1 MTGNHIPVALYGSVI
16 AALAALAVLGLGAN
30 VFIAQGL
37 LGLSLLATLGA
48 ARFVK
53 MEQQR
58 AQHRRDDMSA
68 ALGTVMREY
77 ESLTTQALHQ
87 GVRQFD
93 KLREALQQANNLVNN
108 AADTLGHSLTSV
120 KEGSQDQKE
129 LLREL
134 VEKLLAEI
142 TRHDDKHQAEGIR
155 HFFDETRG
163 IIDEFIEKVVNM
175 KRSNEDIGRLFA
187 NIHVQVKSAV
197 KLLGDVNT
205 ITSQTDLLALNAA
218 IEAARAGAAGRG
230 FAVVADEV
238 RTLAKRTNSFSA
250 EIRQLLEQI
259 VQLLNNVGN
268 LVQVSSTM
276 DLSVAERSRD
286 IMSSMWEELAALNS
300 KATQQSQRIADISE
314 RIHKLVMEGILS
326 LQFGD
331 VVNQLL
337 RQIIDRTSLLQD
349 YTQEILLLH
358 RDADQRHDEAHYR
371 DLIAHLNGILQQRL
385 AAFEDINRRAIQQ
398 QRLEAGEIE
407 LF

>member
-1 MTGNHIPVALYGSVI
+1 MTNHPFTVVLYGAA
-16 AALAALAVLGLGAN
+16 AALAALVALGLGEH
-30 VFIAQGL
+30 VFVAEGL
-37 LGLSLLATLGA
+37 VGLSLLAMLST
-48 ARFVK
+48 ARLVK
-53 MEQQR
+53 TEQQR
-58 AQHRRDDMSA
+58 AQYRRADLSA
-68 ALGTVMREY
+68 ALVGVMREY
-77 ESLTTQALHQ
+77 ESLTEQALGQ

-93 KLREALQQANNLVNN
+93 KLREALQQANNLVNS

-134 VEKLLAEI
+134 VEQLLAEVS
-142 TRHDDKHQAEGIR
+142 RNENKQQAEGIR

-163 IIDEFIEKVVNM
+163 IIDEFIEKVVDM
-175 KRSNEDIGRLFA
+175 KRGNDDIGQLFA
-187 NIHVQVKSAV
+187 NIHIQVKNAV

-218 IEAARAGAAGRG
+218 IEAARAGEAGRG

-238 RTLAKRTNSFSA
+238 RTLAKRTNNFSA

-259 VQLLNNVGN
+259 VQLLNHVGN
-268 LVQVSSTM
+268 RVQISSTM
-276 DLSVAERSRD
+276 DLGVAERSRD
-286 IMSSMWEELAALNS
+286 ILSSMWEELAAVNS
-300 KATQQSQRIADISE
+300 KATQQSHRIAEISE

-371 DLIAHLNGILQQRL
+371 DLITHLNGILQQRL